1 MTFIFKVPLKVP
13 QLESSIFPIVLYLLP
28 NHPCTCTFDYRMIGS
43 GCHSRWAE
51 ECAYLR
57 AIEGFLQ
64 AGPQL
69 VLQLVIV
76 FKGVLIHSLR
86 DTMQMVLEDGV
97 WNWEFFS
104 GKCTLNTWSSLYTDR
119 RLVFSLFNSNP
130 SFYFRAASRLVLGP
144 DSGVQ
149 HRPLLRVAAANVR
162 AVQRMAEAPSH
173 AAQAP
178 ARHPLLHVHHRVQG
192 IRHRASRCLCRGI
205 RRGTTGP
212 HCTRPGR

>member
-1 MTFIFKVPLKVP
+1 
-13 QLESSIFPIVLYLLP
+13 
-28 NHPCTCTFDYRMIGS
+28 MIGS

-97 WNWEFFS
+97 WNWDFFS
-104 GKCTLNTWSSLYTDR
+104 GKCILNTWSPVGADCGRDMS
-119 RLVFSLFNSNP
+119 FNSIP
-130 SFYFRAASRLVLGP
+130 LCVLQGGQL
-144 DSGVQ
+144 SG
-149 HRPLLRVAAANVR
+149 
-162 AVQRMAEAPSH
+162 
-173 AAQAP
+173 
-178 ARHPLLHVHHRVQG
+178 
-192 IRHRASRCLCRGI
+192 
-205 RRGTTGP
+205 TGA
-212 HCTRPGR
+212 